1 MSYCNY
7 FYLFYDQFFE
17 KFGLW
22 KLHDFTYQHLLNT
35 FFKITDDKKE
45 YFWEM
50 STKEIINEYLYSMS
64 DYESDNYKDKEK
76 LYKKMKKAFL
86 ARYV

>member
-1 MSYCNY
+1 
-7 FYLFYDQFFE
+7 
-17 KFGLW
+17 
-22 KLHDFTYQHLLNT
+22 
-35 FFKITDDKKE
+35 
-45 YFWEM
+45 M

-86 ARYV
+86 ARYVSKLDLEDFDNPVKVETNPLPIDSWECFSSKQLLNSNKTKFVSN